1 MSGPGE
7 ARAEAAVA
15 AVTPGAQGEASPA
28 PPTTPRGAPRQAR
41 RGNLAADARRLRE
54 LKSKPFPWY
63 VIESLLFEN
72 GYQAVVLH
80 RVAHACKR
88 RHIPVL
94 GPLFARLSLFLTGV
108 DIAPAAEIGPGLLI
122 SHGVG
127 IVIGGY
133 ARIGAGATILHA
145 VTIGG
150 PYPSRR
156 REMPTVGDDV
166 FIGAGAMIIGD
177 IHVGD
182 RCFIGAAAMVNED
195 IPDDSVVVAETSIEI
210 KPRRVPEA

>member
-1 MSGPGE
+1 LSGQGE
-7 ARAEAAVA
+7 ARAESPVA
-15 AVTPGAQGEASPA
+15 TATASVE
-28 PPTTPRGAPRQAR
+28 R
-41 RGNLAADARRLRE
+41 RRRNLAADTRRLRE

-63 VIESLLFEN
+63 VLESLLFEN

-80 RVAHACKR
+80 RMAHACKR
-88 RHIPVL
+88 RHVPVL

-133 ARIGAGATILHA
+133 ARIGAGATILHG
-145 VTIGG
+145 VTVGG

-156 REMPTVGDDV
+156 REMPTVGNDV
-166 FIGAGAMIIGD
+166 FLAAGATVIGDIHIGNRVFVGAGAM
-177 IHVGD
+177 VT
-182 RCFIGAAAMVNED
+182 ED
-195 IPDDSVVVAETSIEI
+195 VPDDSVVVSRATVEI
-210 KPRRVPEA
+210 RPRRVPEA

>member
-1 MSGPGE
+1 VSGPGE
-7 ARAEAAVA
+7 ARA
-15 AVTPGAQGEASPA
+15 
-28 PPTTPRGAPRQAR
+28 GAPRAQAPAAARPVAPR
-41 RGNLAADARRLRE
+41 RGNLVADARRLRE

-63 VIESLLFEN
+63 VLESLLFEN

-80 RVAHACKR
+80 RMAHACKR
-88 RHIPVL
+88 RRIPLL

-108 DIAPAAEIGPGLLI
+108 DIAPAAQIGPGLLI

-133 ARIGAGATILHA
+133 ARIGAGATLLHN

-156 REMPTVGDDV
+156 REMPTLGDDV
-166 FIGAGAMIIGD
+166 FLAVGATVIGDIRIGDRVFVGAGAM
-177 IHVGD
+177 VT
-182 RCFIGAAAMVNED
+182 ED
-195 IPDDSVVVAETSIEI
+195 VPDDSVVVSKAEVEI

>member
-1 MSGPGE
+1 VTGPGE
-7 ARAEAAVA
+7 AR
-15 AVTPGAQGEASPA
+15 T
-28 PPTTPRGAPRQAR
+28 GAPRAHAPSAAAAGPADAR
-41 RGNLAADARRLRE
+41 RGNLVADARRLRE
-54 LKSKPFPWY
+54 LKSKSFPWY
-63 VIESLLFEN
+63 VLESLLFEN

-80 RVAHACKR
+80 RIAHACKR

-108 DIAPAAEIGPGLLI
+108 DIAPAAQIGPGLLI

-133 ARIGAGATILHA
+133 ARIGAGATLLHN

-156 REMPTVGDDV
+156 REMPTLGDDV
-166 FIGAGAMIIGD
+166 FLAAGATVIGDIRIGDRVFVGAGAI
-177 IHVGD
+177 VT
-182 RCFIGAAAMVNED
+182 ED
-195 IPDDSVVVAETSIEI
+195 VPDDSVVVAKAGIEI
-210 KPRRVPEA
+210 RPRRVPEA

>member
-1 MSGPGE
+1 M
-7 ARAEAAVA
+7 
-15 AVTPGAQGEASPA
+15 
-28 PPTTPRGAPRQAR
+28 
-41 RGNLAADARRLRE
+41 RE

-80 RVAHACKR
+80 RAAHACKR

-133 ARIGAGATILHA
+133 ARIGAGATILHG

-156 REMPTVGDDV
+156 REMPTLGDDV
-166 FIGAGAMIIGD
+166 FLGAGAMVIGD
-177 IHVGD
+177 IHIGD
-182 RCFIGAAAMVNED
+182 RVFIGASAMVTED
-195 IPDDSVVVAETSIEI
+195 MPDDSVVVAETSIEI
-210 KPRRVPEA
+210 KPRRVPA

>member
-1 MSGPGE
+1 MGGPD
-7 ARAEAAVA
+7 ARAEAARTA
-15 AVTPGAQGEASPA
+15 PASAVEQ
-28 PPTTPRGAPRQAR
+28 RR
-41 RGNLAADARRLRE
+41 RGNLVSDARRLRE

-80 RVAHACKR
+80 RMAHACKR
-88 RHIPVL
+88 AHIPVL

-108 DIAPAAEIGPGLLI
+108 DIAPAAQIGPGLLI

-133 ARIGAGATILHA
+133 ARIGSGATILHA

-156 REMPTVGDDV
+156 REMPTLGDEVFLGAGAMVIGDIEIGDRV
-166 FIGAGAMIIGD
+166 FIGAGAM
-177 IHVGD
+177 VT
-182 RCFIGAAAMVNED
+182 ED
-195 IPDDSVVVAETSIEI
+195 VPDDSVVVSEATIEI

>member
-1 MSGPGE
+1 MTGPE
-7 ARAEAAVA
+7 ARAEATGTAPSSAVE
-15 AVTPGAQGEASPA
+15 QK
-28 PPTTPRGAPRQAR
+28 R
-41 RGNLAADARRLRE
+41 RGNLVADARRLRE

-80 RVAHACKR
+80 RMAHACKR

-108 DIAPAAEIGPGLLI
+108 DIAPAAQIGPGLLI

-133 ARIGAGATILHA
+133 ARIGSGATILHA

-156 REMPTVGDDV
+156 REMPTLGDEVFLGAGAMVIGDIQIGDRV
-166 FIGAGAMIIGD
+166 FIGAGAM
-177 IHVGD
+177 VT
-182 RCFIGAAAMVNED
+182 ED
-195 IPDDSVVVAETSIEI
+195 VPEDSVVVSEATVEI

>member
-1 MSGPGE
+1 MSGPE
-7 ARAEAAVA
+7 ARAETAGAARTA
-15 AVTPGAQGEASPA
+15 ADEQK
-28 PPTTPRGAPRQAR
+28 R
-41 RGNLAADARRLRE
+41 RGNLVADARRLRE

-63 VIESLLFEN
+63 VVESLLFEN

-80 RVAHACKR
+80 RMAHACKR
-88 RHIPVL
+88 RRIPVL
-94 GPLFARLSLFLTGV
+94 GPFFARLSLFLTGV
-108 DIAPAAEIGPGLLI
+108 DIAPAAQIGPGLLI

-133 ARIGAGATILHA
+133 ARIGAGATLLHA

-156 REMPTVGDDV
+156 REMPTLGDEVFVGAGAMVIGDITIGDRV
-166 FIGAGAMIIGD
+166 FIGAGAMIT
-177 IHVGD
+177 
-182 RCFIGAAAMVNED
+182 ED
-195 IPDDSVVVAETSIEI
+195 VPDDSVVVSEATIEI

>member
-1 MSGPGE
+1 VSGPE
-7 ARAEAAVA
+7 ARAEVA
-15 AVTPGAQGEASPA
+15 AAAQPRADEPRRGAPRGGDVGAGEASP
-28 PPTTPRGAPRQAR
+28 R
-41 RGNLAADARRLRE
+41 RGNLVADARRLRE

-72 GYQAVVLH
+72 GYQAVVLY
-80 RVAHACKR
+80 RMAHACKR

-108 DIAPAAEIGPGLLI
+108 DIAPGAQIGPGLLI

-133 ARIGAGATILHA
+133 AQIGSGATILHA

-166 FIGAGAMIIGD
+166 FLGAGAMVIGD

-182 RCFIGAAAMVNED
+182 RVFVGAGAMVTED
-195 IPDDSVVVAETSIEI
+195 IPDDSLVVSEATIEI

>member
-1 MSGPGE
+1 MTGPQV
-7 ARAEAAVA
+7 RAEAAEAVRTA
-15 AVTPGAQGEASPA
+15 AGE
-28 PPTTPRGAPRQAR
+28 QKR
-41 RGNLAADARRLRE
+41 RSNLVADARRLRE

-80 RVAHACKR
+80 RMAHACKR

-94 GPLFARLSLFLTGV
+94 GPFFARLSLFLTGV
-108 DIAPAAEIGPGLLI
+108 DIAPAAQIGPGLLI

-133 ARIGAGATILHA
+133 ARIGAGVTLLHA

-156 REMPTVGDDV
+156 REMPTLGDEVFLGAGAMVIGDIQIGDRV
-166 FIGAGAMIIGD
+166 FIGAGAM
-177 IHVGD
+177 VT
-182 RCFIGAAAMVNED
+182 ED
-195 IPDDSVVVAETSIEI
+195 VPDDSVVVSEATIEI